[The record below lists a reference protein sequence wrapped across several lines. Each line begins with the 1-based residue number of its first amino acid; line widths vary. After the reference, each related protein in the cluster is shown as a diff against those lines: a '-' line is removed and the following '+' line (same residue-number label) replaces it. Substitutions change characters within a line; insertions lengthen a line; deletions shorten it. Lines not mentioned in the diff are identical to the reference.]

1 MSNSRFGL
9 RTRKG
14 EIRSFIEGNV
24 AISNDVDAQAFI
36 DAAGITATT
45 QQSAINTLVVDLKNN
60 SLWTKFKAIYPFV
73 GGTATTHMYN
83 LRNPAN
89 TNAAFRLSF
98 SGGWTHSAN
107 GAQPNGT
114 NGFANTFYNLQ
125 IESTVNNAAFGAYL
139 RTNSTTGLQVYGS
152 FQLPLIRVFNNLSN
166 GNIQIADNDV
176 ISYTPNPSTGFFFSR
191 RESNVLNQSYR
202 NGVSLGTTN
211 SLTNSLPNNNFYFG
225 ATNNNGTTA
234 YFTTHQIAFGVLG
247 GNGTITNSEAST
259 LYSIIQTFQTTLGRN
274 V

>member
-1 MSNSRFGL
+1 M
-9 RTRKG
+9 
-14 EIRSFIEGNV
+14 SFIINPYV
-24 AISNDVDAQAFI
+24 YAAAIDPDCAAFLT
-36 DAAGITATT
+36 ATGITDPTISGAVC
-45 QQSAINTLVVDLKNN
+45 TLVTSLKSAN
-60 SLWTKFKAIYPFV
+60 LWTKFKAIYPFV

-152 FQLPLIRVFNNLSN
+152 FQVPLIRVFNNLSN
-166 GNIQIADNDV
+166 GNIQIAFNGA
-176 ISYTPNPSTGFFFSR
+176 IIYTPNPSTGFFFSR

-211 SLTNSLPNNNFYFG
+211 SLTTSLPNNNFYFG
-225 ATNNNGTTA
+225 ATNNDGTTDF
-234 YFTTHQIAFGVLG
+234 FTTHQIAFGVLG

-259 LYSIIQTFQTTLGRN
+259 LYSIIQTFQTTLGRQ